1 MFIKKLLVLL
11 FLSTD
16 AAKLFAGFHWGLF
29 GFYCTAPNECYP
41 VPVSCRITDSENY
54 FCWEIPLRSSSPTIF
69 TNSLILLSGSPLPSI
84 KMWECQAQ
92 SIAEFLLVFR
102 ILFYRENVRVR
113 RINALL
119 PSEIIINWN
128 CFALLIPAFSSE
140 NISLYYRTLNP
151 HLKTPCRYTNF

>member
-41 VPVSCRITDSENY
+41 VPVSCRITDSKNC
-54 FCWEIPLRSSSPTIF
+54 FCWKIPLRSSSPTIF
-69 TNSLILLSGSPLPSI
+69 TNNLILLSGSPLPSI

-119 PSEIIINWN
+119 PSEIIISWN
-128 CFALLIPAFSSE
+128 CFALLISAFFQWKRILVLQ
-140 NISLYYRTLNP
+140 NIEP
-151 HLKTPCRYTNF
+151 TP